1 MVIFFLY
8 LFTQIEDV
16 HDITVHDIY
25 NMYLHVVCTCVPSL
39 IYNVPSYRTRTYSIC
54 KYLLFLFIFDVKTV
68 HISLKLFRRKDGT
81 HVCVYLHMTYITT
94 RYDTTRAE
102 IFIKKVQLFFNI
114 KFLKLLKN

>member
-1 MVIFFLY
+1 
-8 LFTQIEDV
+8 
-16 HDITVHDIY
+16 
-25 NMYLHVVCTCVPSL
+25 MYLRTAHVFAN
-39 IYNVPSYRTRTYSIC
+39 IFYKII
-54 KYLLFLFIFDVKTV
+54 LFIFVITKV
-68 HISLKLFRRKDGT
+68 HILLKLFRRKDGT